1 MPGSLDPYTP
11 EELWGVFSA
20 EFGSTNKHLL
30 ILLSLAVGVYA
41 QRAMELGVGPSTRAL
56 RAAMKITGGRLW
68 SCDIDR
74 PRFAE
79 NLPRQ
84 DEHWSLA
91 LCPSGEFFRS
101 LEPPFDFAFH
111 DAAHDYWQVK
121 EDLRRMLPL
130 MRRYALIC
138 IHDTQNSLY
147 GQTLV
152 RAIEDAVKDSSVAY
166 VHLPFSMGLTII
178 RVEGSPHP
186 PISTPWRWDGDEART
201 LFVPSPMLPAS
212 PTETPRTY
220 YRGDR
225 LKHLVR
231 KAFPRLTWRYYS
243 RSRD

>member
-166 VHLPFSMGLTII
+166 VHLPFSMASQSSVSKAVLI
-178 RVEGSPHP
+178 PHKHALAMG
-186 PISTPWRWDGDEART
+186 RRRRT
-201 LFVPSPMLPAS
+201 DAVRSQPHAPCITDRDPAHLLP
-212 PTETPRTY
+212 R
-220 YRGDR
+220 
-225 LKHLVR
+225 
-231 KAFPRLTWRYYS
+231 
-243 RSRD
+243 